1 MRKTKVTVA
10 GIVFITFIIALFFQP
25 WNNDSELVKISFTDT
40 LSPAEP
46 DLAFGI
52 PSDSFEIH
60 KGTIAPNQFLADIL
74 LQYHVSYPE
83 IEKIVEAADTVFSVL
98 KLRAGKQYAVF
109 CNKDS
114 IGKARYFVYQPNIAK
129 YILFDLS
136 DTPLVSIVK
145 KEVVFKEETASGK
158 INSSLYKTLQQQHI
172 TSLLA
177 LEMADIYA
185 WTIDFYRL
193 MKGDRF
199 NVVYMQGYIDGKPA
213 GSPHVVAAMFHHR
226 SDDIYA
232 FYFRQDS
239 LPDGND
245 GDYFDEKG
253 QSLRKAFL
261 KSPLKFSRISSG
273 FTYKRFHPVQKRWK
287 AHLGT
292 DYAAPKGTPIM
303 SVGDGV
309 VIESAYKH
317 FNGNYVKIRHN
328 STYTT
333 QYLHMSKRAIKVGQH
348 VGQGDI
354 IGYVGSTGLATG
366 PHVCFRFWK
375 NGQQVDHRKEKFPP
389 SKPVRKENLT
399 KFKQVMEDGMKKLN
413 SI

>member
-83 IEKIVEAADTVFSVL
+83 IEKIVEAADTVFSIL

-145 KEVVFKEETASGK
+145 KEV
-158 INSSLYKTLQQQHI
+158 
-172 TSLLA
+172 
-177 LEMADIYA
+177 
-185 WTIDFYRL
+185 
-193 MKGDRF
+193 
-199 NVVYMQGYIDGKPA
+199 
-213 GSPHVVAAMFHHR
+213 
-226 SDDIYA
+226 
-232 FYFRQDS
+232 
-239 LPDGND
+239 
-245 GDYFDEKG
+245 
-253 QSLRKAFL
+253 
-261 KSPLKFSRISSG
+261 
-273 FTYKRFHPVQKRWK
+273 
-287 AHLGT
+287 
-292 DYAAPKGTPIM
+292 
-303 SVGDGV
+303 
-309 VIESAYKH
+309 
-317 FNGNYVKIRHN
+317 
-328 STYTT
+328 
-333 QYLHMSKRAIKVGQH
+333 
-348 VGQGDI
+348 
-354 IGYVGSTGLATG
+354 
-366 PHVCFRFWK
+366 
-375 NGQQVDHRKEKFPP
+375 
-389 SKPVRKENLT
+389 
-399 KFKQVMEDGMKKLN
+399 